1 MCWQDKE
8 IPKSWLEAPVISIYK
23 KGDGFN
29 CENYRGISL
38 LNVGHKI
45 YAKVINK
52 RLQTVSDT
60 LLLEEQNGF
69 RPGRSCIDNVFTI
82 KQIIEK
88 RREQNLE
95 THSYYRF

>member
-1 MCWQDKE
+1 MSK
-8 IPKSWLEAPVISIYK
+8 PWLEASVISIYK
-23 KGDGFN
+23 KGDRSN

-38 LNVGHKI
+38 INVGYKI
-45 YAKVINK
+45 CAKIINK
-52 RLQTVSDT
+52 RLQTISDT

-69 RPGRSCIDNVFTI
+69 QPVRSCTDNAFTI

-95 THSYYRF
+95 KYSFYRF